1 MSIISAGTSNT
12 TSLIYTGDTTGN
24 LAFQTNGT
32 TEAMRINASQNVG
45 IGATSPLARL
55 HIEGNSSSAVQA
67 FIENANGATN
77 SSAELVFGTWS
88 GAIPTGTGNPGPS
101 AKISAINGNVNDA
114 RTDLVFSTYN
124 GGTSAERMRIDS
136 SGRVTTPFQ
145 PAFRVFHNNTLA
157 WNSGALSP
165 IVYNTA
171 VFNVGNHYN
180 TSTGVFTA
188 PIAGVY
194 SFTVYEMFMDE
205 PSYTFI
211 YLAVQINGVTTSEF
225 MRQGTKSNYDTF
237 GGTVLVSLSANDQ
250 VRIVCGLNGVDA
262 GYLRLG
268 VDMNSFMGYLLG

>member
-1 MSIISAGTSNT
+1 
-12 TSLIYTGDTTGN
+12 
-24 LAFQTNGT
+24 
-32 TEAMRINASQNVG
+32 MRITAAQNVG
-45 IGATSPLARL
+45 IGTTNPSARL
-55 HIEGNSSSAVQA
+55 TVGRVDSSNEGGQIDLCRASDNASAWAVD
-67 FIENANGATN
+67 
-77 SSAELVFGTWS
+77 VFGNTS
-88 GAIPTGTGNPGPS
+88 TPS
-101 AKISAINGNVNDA
+101 FRIVDNIAAAS
-114 RTDLVFSTYN
+114 
-124 GGTSAERMRIDS
+124 RMVIDS
-136 SGRVTTPFQ
+136 AGRVTTPFQ

-225 MRQGTKSNYDTF
+225 MRQGTKSNFDTF

-268 VDMNSFMGYLLG
+268 VDMNSFMGYLIG